1 MNSSSTKKTLETHRL
16 KLTIATRGSALALW
30 QANHVRDRLLALEP
44 SLMIELLILKTTG
57 DLIQDRPLA
66 EVGGKGLFVKE
77 IEEALLDRRADI
89 AVHSM
94 KDVPAELAP
103 GLTMAAISEREDP
116 ADALISRAGGGLA
129 DLPAGARLG
138 TSSLRRAS
146 QLKAIRP
153 DLVIIPLRGNVP
165 TRIRRLDEGDLDAI
179 VLAAAGLRRLGYEGR
194 ISERL
199 DPETVS
205 IPAAGQGALGIE
217 TREGDGGT
225 IQLLRD
231 SCQHEDDATCVLAE
245 RGFLAELFG
254 GCQAPM
260 AAHARLEGD
269 QIRIIGLI
277 GRPDG
282 SEIIRGERR
291 GPRAEATALGS
302 ALGRELLERGGAAIL
317 EAAVAA
323 TGGKA

>member
-1 MNSSSTKKTLETHRL
+1 MTSSTRKTLESHRL
-16 KLTIATRGSALALW
+16 SFTIATRGSALALW

-116 ADALISRAGGGLA
+116 ADALITRTGGGLA
-129 DLPAGARLG
+129 ELPAGARLG
-138 TSSLRRAS
+138 TSSLRRAC
-146 QLKAIRP
+146 QLKALRP
-153 DLVIIPLRGNVP
+153 DLEIVPLRGNVP
-165 TRIRRLDEGDLDAI
+165 TRIRRLDDGALDAI

-194 ISERL
+194 ISQRL

-217 TREGDGGT
+217 TRAGDGGT

-231 SCQHEDDATCVLAE
+231 SCQHDDDATCVTAE
-245 RGFLAELFG
+245 RAFLAELFG

-260 AAHARLEGD
+260 AAHARLDGD
-269 QIRIIGLI
+269 RL
-277 GRPDG
+277 
-282 SEIIRGERR
+282 
-291 GPRAEATALGS
+291 
-302 ALGRELLERGGAAIL
+302 
-317 EAAVAA
+317 
-323 TGGKA
+323 